1 MSRVMKATLSTKS
14 IDSLIKELKSYKA
27 GLQTKCHEFVVRL
40 AECGISAAYVS
51 VGEEFG
57 KYITFRSVDTF
68 FNGRAVA
75 IIEGSSP
82 SLWRFWL
89 GEDGRVK
96 SAEINPLLIEEF
108 GSGSKASDA
117 SGKENAEIAKKLGM
131 GRGSFP
137 DQTHAFQDEW
147 WWKDLDGE
155 WHSSSGT
162 EPSMPMF
169 KASLEMRVH
178 IKRIA
183 REVFGS

>member
-75 IIEGSSP
+75 IMVGSSD
-82 SLWRFWL
+82 LLKREWML
-89 GEDGRVK
+89 ADGSK
-96 SAEINPLLIEEF
+96 KEAYISPILMEEF

-155 WHSSSGT
+155 WHSSSGA